1 MLDNVSTSVA
11 TFILVDRGFC
21 SNPTKVRNIEKFG
34 ASLALIAD
42 YKPENMDDFVMLDH
56 GGAGHSLQIPGFMID
71 YDSAIKIKASLEEGA
86 NVLIRASLM
95 ISNPNNEI
103 QIGLLYSSSLDLDA

>member
-103 QIGLLYSSSLDLDA
+103 